1 MLLRPF
7 VTQRSHIPP
16 AFNLINDID
25 VAETEA
31 RIAKYKQ
38 ENAALIQLNIQREEQ
53 YAQYLREQ
61 EEAERLEREQ
71 RAAEL
76 RRLEEEER
84 EEREKGKQELIDKL
98 ETSNKDAAKLVARSR
113 AEAQKRA
120 SARTASSVF
129 QSASKAFRNRNQ
141 GTVVPDEPHVP
152 IQDNWY
158 AYDDMYK
165 VQDHYFDPL
174 SEDVRRDKD
183 KIFRA
188 GGYRV
193 EESWERALRFAVASL
208 DLAPL
213 KGLHGT
219 ADTAATQ
226 PDASADS
233 DVVMAS
239 G

>member
-1 MLLRPF
+1 M
-7 VTQRSHIPP
+7 
-16 AFNLINDID
+16 
-25 VAETEA
+25 
-31 RIAKYKQ
+31 KYKQ
-38 ENAALIQLNIQREEQ
+38 ENAALIELNVQREEQ

-84 EEREKGKQELIDKL
+84 EEREKGRQELIDKL
-98 ETSNKDAAKLVARSR
+98 ETSNKDASKLVARSR

-120 SARTASSVF
+120 DARTASSVF
-129 QSASKAFRNRNQ
+129 QSTSKALRNRANQ
-141 GTVVPDEPHVP
+141 GAVVPDEPHVP

-158 AYDDMYK
+158 AYDDKYT
-165 VQDHYFDPL
+165 VRDHYFDPL

-193 EESWERALRFAVASL
+193 EEAWERALRFAVASL

-213 KGLHGT
+213 QGLHGT
-219 ADTAATQ
+219 AETPAAQPAVPTDT
-226 PDASADS
+226 

-239 G
+239 A